1 MSRPPEPT
9 PAKIAALGLEKSGLS
24 ATAARDEAAA
34 KSAAASLDSA
44 APKSAAQAH
53 DNSATKSTTSALE
66 NAATKSP
73 ASALDN
79 ATTTALDNA
88 TTKSAT
94 PTLDNSATK
103 SATPA
108 LDNATSKSTT
118 PALDNATSKS
128 ATPALDNPAGR
139 ASGAA
144 PTLTRARSGV
154 SPVAVSNGAGDVLS
168 TATSFASA
176 TPPSASATPAT
187 PPSANATTDGGA
199 PAPRTLGPWSRRVV
213 RALAEVVQ
221 PIGANAPSLPLD
233 DYVRFIDDY
242 VPHMPRLLKLLFPV
256 GLMLLELGAFLLGP
270 SLVPFSSMSLARRA
284 RYVDSWVHA
293 RWGLRRDLIKAVKGL
308 CLLAYY
314 SDPRVGALLGYTVEE
329 HVALVSAERLRRH
342 AGDI

>member
-1 MSRPPEPT
+1 
-9 PAKIAALGLEKSGLS
+9 
-24 ATAARDEAAA
+24 
-34 KSAAASLDSA
+34 
-44 APKSAAQAH
+44 
-53 DNSATKSTTSALE
+53 
-66 NAATKSP
+66 
-73 ASALDN
+73 
-79 ATTTALDNA
+79 
-88 TTKSAT
+88 
-94 PTLDNSATK
+94 
-103 SATPA
+103 
-108 LDNATSKSTT
+108 
-118 PALDNATSKS
+118 
-128 ATPALDNPAGR
+128 
-139 ASGAA
+139 
-144 PTLTRARSGV
+144 
-154 SPVAVSNGAGDVLS
+154 
-168 TATSFASA
+168 
-176 TPPSASATPAT
+176 
-187 PPSANATTDGGA
+187 
-199 PAPRTLGPWSRRVV
+199 V